1 MKYLFLLG
9 CSVMIAAPAWA
20 QDSFDAADP
29 VARPRVPTPL
39 IVETTIP
46 VAALTAEKLAAEF
59 DTTITV
65 VATGRNESIDRTGQ
79 SIAIVAADELA
90 SVQGPDLTRVL
101 TRLPGVSFSRNGGLG
116 GQTGLNVRG
125 ANADQLLVLIDGVRI
140 ADYASPG
147 GGYDLGNL
155 LGGNLSKLELLRG
168 SNSVVWGSQAIG
180 GVLAVTTEDLDGVRG
195 TAEFGAYDTLL
206 LSGGAG
212 FAGEHH
218 ALSLSSGYARSDGF
232 SAQSGGTEA
241 DGYRQWNVSGKA
253 HVDLA
258 PSLTLRATGRYADSR
273 LAIDL
278 FGPNDLD
285 FQDTREA
292 SARAGLDYSDDTL
305 NLSAG
310 LAWADVRRDYE
321 TGFGPSSFTG
331 RSRRAELNGRLR
343 LPSELALDFGADT
356 DWTRSTSSFDPDASA
371 RQSSGHALLGYYGD
385 GLTLAAGVR
394 LDDHDRFGS
403 HWTFGANGAVPLGA
417 DWRIRASFGEG
428 FKAPTLYQLFG
439 SFVGNTALEPETSR
453 SFEAGIEKGDRNGVL
468 HLAATAFRRDSRN
481 LIDLDSSFVYQ
492 NVARARAE
500 GFELELGAR
509 VTDNFHAQA
518 AYTWLKARDLSAN
531 RDLARR
537 PRHALSLST
546 DWTTPLAGLAL
557 GADLRLQGDSV
568 EYDFFGTPI
577 PLDGFV
583 VATLRA
589 SVPLGEHFE
598 LHGRVENLG
607 NVDYQTAAGF
617 NSPGRSAYAGVR
629 LRW

>member
-9 CSVMIAAPAWA
+9 CSLLVAVPAVA
-20 QDSFDAADP
+20 Q
-29 VARPRVPTPL
+29 
-39 IVETTIP
+39 E
-46 VAALTAEKLAAEF
+46 AAE
-59 DTTITV
+59 DV
-65 VATGRNESIDRTGQ
+65 VYSVANLIPDEEIVVTATGSRERINQSGQ
-79 SIAIVAADELA
+79 SIGVIGAEELA
-90 SVQGPDLTRVL
+90 SIQGPDLTRVL
-101 TRLPGVSFSRNGGLG
+101 ERLPGVSFSRNGGLG

-125 ANADQLLVLIDGVRI
+125 ANADQLLVMVDGVRI

-180 GVLAVTTEDLDGVRG
+180 GVLAVTTENLDGVRAS
-195 TAEFGAYDTLL
+195 AEYGAYETLL

-212 FAGEHH
+212 FAGKGH
-218 ALSLSSGYARSDGF
+218 ALSVNAGYARSDGF

-258 PSLTLRATGRYADSR
+258 DSLTLRATGRYADSR

-278 FGPNDLD
+278 LGPNALD

-292 SARAGLDYSDDTL
+292 SARAGLDYTDDSL
-305 NLSAG
+305 SISAG
-310 LAWADVRRDYE
+310 LAYADVRRDYE

-331 RSRRAELNGRLR
+331 RSWRAELKGRVQ
-343 LPSELALDFGADT
+343 LPSDLALDFGADT
-356 DWTRSTSSFDPDASA
+356 DWTKSTSSFDPDASA
-371 RQSSGHALLGYYGD
+371 RQSSGHALLGYYGE
-385 GLTLAAGVR
+385 GFALAAGAR

-403 HWTFGANGAVPLGA
+403 HWTFGANGSIPLGE

-439 SFVGNTALEPETSR
+439 GFVGNPALQPETSR
-453 SFEAGIEKGDRNGVL
+453 SFEAGIEKGNRNGVL

-481 LIDLDSSFVYQ
+481 LIDLDSFFVYQ

-500 GFELELGAR
+500 GFELELGAK
-509 VTDNFHAQA
+509 VTENFRAQA
-518 AYTWLKARDLSAN
+518 AYTWLKARDLTAN

-546 DWTTPLAGLAL
+546 DWTTPLAGLTL

-568 EYDFFGTPI
+568 EYSFFGTPI

-589 SVPLGEHFE
+589 SLPLGERFE
-598 LHGRVENLG
+598 LYGRVENVG

-617 NSPGRSAYAGVR
+617 NSPGRAAYAGVR
-629 LRW
+629 VRF